1 MRHLL
6 VSGNS
11 YAGKG
16 ALCVALSY
24 LSHNEEPVT
33 IHFLTADLS
42 DLKPQFVPLEKQ
54 AGDYIDSL
62 LKTKNP
68 ESAFL
73 IHDISDIVRKS
84 PLMKKFRNSSYSPYA
99 LLRLFADLT
108 PGLPDLVLYLDTDTV
123 IMKELGPLFETPM
136 EGHEFAGARDYL
148 GRFWIGKN
156 YQNSGVLLMNLK
168 EIKETGL
175 LGKCRDYLS
184 EHKPILA
191 DQDALNYNVREK
203 VFLED
208 KFNEQHEEK
217 EDTVIRHFTKTI
229 RFLPF
234 FHTVN
239 IKPWMTELVHS
250 KLKTHAFDELL
261 AQYEEHYPK
270 LEAAV
275 HG

>member
-24 LSHNEEPVT
+24 IAHNEEPVT

-42 DLKPQFVPLEKQ
+42 DLKPQFVPLEKG
-54 AGDYIDSL
+54 AGQYIDSL
-62 LKTKNP
+62 LKQKNP

-73 IHDISDIVRKS
+73 LHDVSDIVRKS

-99 LLRLFADLT
+99 LLRLFADLVE
-108 PGLPDLVLYLDTDTV
+108 GLPDLVLYLDTDTV
-123 IMKELGPLFETPM
+123 IMKELSELFATDM
-136 EGHEFAGARDYL
+136 KDREFAGARDYL

-156 YQNSGVLLMNLK
+156 YQNSGVLLMNLR
-168 EIKETGL
+168 EIRQTGL
-175 LGKCRDYLS
+175 LTKCRDYLS

-208 KFNEQHEEK
+208 RFNEQHVEK

-239 IKPWMTELVHS
+239 IKPWMTDLVHS
-250 KLKTHAFDELL
+250 KLKTHAFDDLL
-261 AQYEEHYPK
+261 RQYGEHYPK
-270 LEAAV
+270 LEEASR
-275 HG
+275 G

>member
-62 LKTKNP
+62 LKAKNK

-99 LLRLFADLT
+99 LLRLFADLVE
-108 PGLPDLVLYLDTDTV
+108 GLPDLVLYLDTDTV
-123 IMKELGPLFETPM
+123 IMKELGELFATDM
-136 EGHEFAGARDYL
+136 KDHEFAGVRDYL

-168 EIKETGL
+168 EIRQTGL
-175 LGKCRDYLS
+175 LSKCRDYLS

-208 KFNEQHEEK
+208 KFNEQHKEK
-217 EDTVIRHFTKTI
+217 ENTVIRHFTKTI

-261 AQYEEHYPK
+261 MQYEEHYAK